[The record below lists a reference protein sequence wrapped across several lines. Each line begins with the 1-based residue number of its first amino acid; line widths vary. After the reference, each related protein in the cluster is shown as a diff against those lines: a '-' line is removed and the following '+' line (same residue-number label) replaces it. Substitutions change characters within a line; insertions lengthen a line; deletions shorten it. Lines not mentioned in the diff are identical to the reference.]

1 MVNEFTSYDNPPIL
15 SYNEVDFPKIF
26 IGCIIKNRY
35 DEERVDIL
43 ESANPERIVFFDTFL
58 YGSLFE
64 PCGKY
69 ANLVESIKNYRQI
82 DLYTYNKEL
91 LKNNLSCE
99 DNFGYFGGGLY
110 PIDPK
115 HISDMIE
122 NFKYDSFFDDNLEM
136 PMYQRIKSI
145 NMFVLIP

>member
-15 SYNEVDFPKIF
+15 SYSKVDSPKIF
-26 IGCIIKNRY
+26 IGCIIKNKY

-43 ESANPERIVFFDTFL
+43 ENVNPERIVFSDTFL

-64 PCGKY
+64 PSGKY
-69 ANLVESIKNYRQI
+69 ADLVESIKNYKQI

-99 DNFGYFGGGLY
+99 DNFGYFEKGLY
-110 PIDPK
+110 PVDPK
-115 HISDMIE
+115 HILDIIE
-122 NFKYDSFFDDNLEM
+122 NFKYDSFFDDDSEM

>member
-1 MVNEFTSYDNPPIL
+1 MVNEFTSYDNPPIF
-15 SYNEVDFPKIF
+15 V
-26 IGCIIKNRY
+26 GCIIKNRY
-35 DEERVDIL
+35 DEERVEIF
-43 ESANPERIVFFDTFL
+43 ESLNPERIVFSDTFL
-58 YGSLFE
+58 YGVLFE

-69 ANLVESIKNYRQI
+69 VNLIESIKNYKQI

-99 DNFGYFGGGLY
+99 DNFGYFDRGLY

-115 HISDMIE
+115 HISDIIE

-136 PMYQRIKSI
+136 PMYQRIKSV
-145 NMFVLIP
+145 NLFVLIP